1 MRKLGRKVHEKDT
14 DRWKRQ
20 AKNEIW
26 VRGWEVK
33 QQRDREVFCSV

>member
-1 MRKLGRKVHEKDT
+1 MKKEGARERQ
-14 DRWKRQ
+14 RSNRQ
-20 AKNEIW
+20 AGNEIW